1 MGGSTTDHVNSQKLK
16 ALLDWMFQSVGKDL
30 LAVIVVD
37 RGGLII
43 GSSLNTGIDEDI
55 LGGIAALVEPVLK
68 RISSEFQSGSFGT
81 GSFDTVDQRLIFTEA
96 GPDAILV
103 VVADGMASIDG
114 LFPYAYLCA
123 EKVARIIDGR
133 TVSPVIPDFQ
143 SPATTADH
151 HEDVMRILIQEGAY
165 VLKTIL
171 GGDGGVG
178 KTTLVHNFIDS
189 TFEDDYKPTIGVSIM
204 KKSVIF
210 DQWGVQVRLQIF
222 DLAGQ
227 KQFTRVRQTYFAGA
241 KSGLLVFDTTRRETF
256 DNIEKWYQE
265 AVSVEPDMMLML
277 IGNKIDLV
285 DSREVS
291 KEEGKALADKLGITY
306 FETSALNRD
315 LVEEAFRT
323 LAFLFIQDTKITEKM

>member
-1 MGGSTTDHVNSQKLK
+1 MADDHIHQEKLK
-16 ALLDWMFQSVGKDL
+16 ALLNWMFQSVGKDL

-37 RGGLII
+37 RNGLII
-43 GSSLNTGIDEDI
+43 GSSLNRDINEDI

-81 GSFDTVDQRLIFTEA
+81 GSFDTADQRLIFCEA
-96 GPDAILV
+96 GPEAILV
-103 VVADGMASIDG
+103 VVADGMASLDG
-114 LFPYAYLCA
+114 LFPYTYLCA

-133 TVSPVIPDFQ
+133 SVSPVIPDFHIP
-143 SPATTADH
+143 SSSEGH
-151 HEDVMRILIQEGAY
+151 NEDVRRILIQEGAY

-178 KTTLVHNFIDS
+178 KTTLVNSFIDS

-210 DQWGVQVRLQIF
+210 DQWGVQVRLTIF

-227 KQFTRVRQTYFAGA
+227 QQFMRVRQTYFTGA
-241 KSGLLVFDTTRRETF
+241 KAGLLVFDTTRRETF
-256 DNIEKWYQE
+256 DNIERWYKE
-265 AVSVEPDMMLML
+265 AIGAESDMMLML

-285 DSREVS
+285 DIRQVS
-291 KEEGKALADKLGITY
+291 KEEGKALADKLGIIY
-306 FETSALNRD
+306 FETSALDRD

-323 LAFLFIQDTKITEKM
+323 LAFLFIQDTKISEKM

>member
-1 MGGSTTDHVNSQKLK
+1 MSEHVHHKKLK

-37 RGGLII
+37 RDGLII

-55 LGGIAALVEPVLK
+55 LGAIASLVEPILK

-81 GSFDTVDQRLIFTEA
+81 GSFDTADQRLIFCEA

-114 LFPYAYLCA
+114 LFPYTYLCA

-133 TVSPVIPDFQ
+133 TVSPVIPEFHNP
-143 SPATTADH
+143 STTETH
-151 HEDVMRILIQEGAY
+151 SEDIKRILIQEGAY

-178 KTTLVHNFIDS
+178 KTTLVNSFIDS

-210 DQWGVQVRLQIF
+210 DQWGVQVNLTIF

-227 KQFTRVRQTYFAGA
+227 QQFTRVRQTYFAGA

-256 DNIEKWYQE
+256 DNIEKWYKE
-265 AVSVEPDMMLML
+265 AVTVERDIMLML

-285 DSREVS
+285 EDRQVS
-291 KEEGKALADKLGITY
+291 EEEGKVLADKLGIIY
-306 FETSALNRD
+306 FETSALNKD
-315 LVEEAFRT
+315 LVDEAFRT
-323 LAFLFIQDTKITEKM
+323 LAFLFIQDTKITEKF